1 MVAISIMQLQEQVR
15 LNINQH
21 VNKYK
26 SKLH

>member
-1 MVAISIMQLQEQVR
+1 MMQLQEQVR